1 MMNFDFHNPTHIVFG
16 HDRLDELDG
25 LVPKDARLLIL
36 YGGGSV
42 KRFGTLD
49 KVIRALEGRDLFEFG
64 GVEPNPRFST
74 LIKAVAAVKENNIDF
89 LLAVG
94 GGSVMDGTKF
104 VALAAAYEG
113 APEDILYRRVK
124 AGEYGNVLPIGNV
137 VTLPATGSEMN
148 SGGVITHGKGKYVV
162 GSPLVFPRFS
172 ILDPALTYT
181 LPPAQVAN
189 GVIDTFV
196 HVCEQYLT
204 YPVDARL
211 QDRMAEAI
219 LRTMVEI
226 GRKTMDDPADYD
238 LRANLMW
245 SATMALNGLLR
256 CGVPQDWSTHMIG
269 HELTALFGI
278 DHARTLAVI
287 LPVMLETRKEQKR
300 EKLLQYASR
309 VWDIDEGDEESRI
322 NEAIKKTRD
331 FFESLDVKT
340 RLGEYGVKRAEL
352 TDVIA
357 GLKDKKM
364 TKLSERG
371 DLGPDQVLAILNAAY

>member
-1 MMNFDFHNPTHIVFG
+1 
-16 HDRLDELDG
+16 
-25 LVPKDARLLIL
+25 
-36 YGGGSV
+36 
-42 KRFGTLD
+42 
-49 KVIRALEGRDLFEFG
+49 
-64 GVEPNPRFST
+64 
-74 LIKAVAAVKENNIDF
+74 
-89 LLAVG
+89 
-94 GGSVMDGTKF
+94 
-104 VALAAAYEG
+104 
-113 APEDILYRRVK
+113 
-124 AGEYGNVLPIGNV
+124 
-137 VTLPATGSEMN
+137 
-148 SGGVITHGKGKYVV
+148 
-162 GSPLVFPRFS
+162 
-172 ILDPALTYT
+172 
-181 LPPAQVAN
+181 
-189 GVIDTFV
+189 
-196 HVCEQYLT
+196 
-204 YPVDARL
+204 
-211 QDRMAEAI
+211 
-219 LRTMVEI
+219 
-226 GRKTMDDPADYD
+226 
-238 LRANLMW
+238 
-245 SATMALNGLLR
+245 MALNGLLR

>member
-1 MMNFDFHNPTHIVFG
+1 MMNFDFQNPTHIVFG

-113 APEDILYRRVK
+113 APEDLLYRRVK

-219 LRTMVEI
+219 LRTMIEI
-226 GRKTMDDPADYD
+226 GRKTMDEPADYD